1 MPDEQR
7 GCGRNLAAEEQEQK
21 QEQQEEEEECGRGGV
36 GLPSLLV

>member
-1 MPDEQR
+1 MPDEQQ

-21 QEQQEEEEECGRGGV
+21 QEQQQEEEECGRGGV